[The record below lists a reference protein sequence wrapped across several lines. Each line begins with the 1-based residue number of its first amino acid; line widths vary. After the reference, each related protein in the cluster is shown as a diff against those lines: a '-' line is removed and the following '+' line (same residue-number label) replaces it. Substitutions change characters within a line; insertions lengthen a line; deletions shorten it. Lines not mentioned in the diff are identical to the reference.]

1 METAGGRSASL
12 KDHVLRSIEESIAVK
27 ELLKSQT
34 DNIARATE
42 IIVRCIRNGGK
53 ILLFGNGGS
62 AADAQHIAAEFMG
75 RYLLERP
82 PIPAIA
88 LTVNT
93 SSLTAIANDIG
104 FESIFDRHINALCT
118 SKDIVIG
125 ISTSGNSRNVLQ
137 GIEAARVKGATT
149 IGLTGGSGGKLVHSV
164 DIAIVV
170 PSQLTSRIQESHIL
184 IGHIFSELAEREISR
199 APFEAD
205 ETSRKGSQ

>member
-104 FESIFDRHINALCT
+104 FESIFDRQINALCT
-118 SKDIVIG
+118 SKDIV
-125 ISTSGNSRNVLQ
+125 
-137 GIEAARVKGATT
+137 
-149 IGLTGGSGGKLVHSV
+149 
-164 DIAIVV
+164 
-170 PSQLTSRIQESHIL
+170 
-184 IGHIFSELAEREISR
+184 IFSELAEREISR